1 VKLAA
6 QYGEKL
12 EVLAFPCNQFLGQE
26 PDDAEQVETCM
37 RAKFD
42 VNFRTMEKV
51 LVNGPSTHAVYRFL
65 RTKAAASD
73 GDSEPGPIGWNFCMF
88 LVSPDG
94 ARVQR
99 FAASRTPLSI
109 TAEIDAEIGET
120 PHAHASAPANKS
132 S

>member
-73 GDSEPGPIGWNFCMF
+73 GDSEPGPIG
-88 LVSPDG
+88 
-94 ARVQR
+94 
-99 FAASRTPLSI
+99 
-109 TAEIDAEIGET
+109 
-120 PHAHASAPANKS
+120 
-132 S
+132 

>member
-1 VKLAA
+1 
-6 QYGEKL
+6 
-12 EVLAFPCNQFLGQE
+12 
-26 PDDAEQVETCM
+26 M

>member
-51 LVNGPSTHAVYRFL
+51 RHRPALSKTNWTLLSAVERSLFL
-65 RTKAAASD
+65 RERARRMCLVLMTSVYPASV
-73 GDSEPGPIGWNFCMF
+73 GEHGLNQSK
-88 LVSPDG
+88 LV
-94 ARVQR
+94 
-99 FAASRTPLSI
+99 
-109 TAEIDAEIGET
+109 
-120 PHAHASAPANKS
+120 
-132 S
+132 